1 MNAAMLR
8 GILVVIIIIS
18 LFMIFTTDSPYSLA
32 TLGISIV
39 CFSIILF
46 LILFDYFFPKPP
58 KE

>member
-1 MNAAMLR
+1 MNKPLLR
-8 GILVVIIIIS
+8 GILVVIIAIA
-18 LFMIFTTDSPYSLA
+18 LFMVFTTDSPYSLA

-58 KE
+58 Y